1 MSMSNYI
8 QRFISG
14 FFFKE
19 RSNKINNSMTT
30 EKEYMNLITKHC
42 RYLYQKHN
50 SVYLLTTITTNMSAY
65 DYGKSMFIMSQT
77 L

>member
-1 MSMSNYI
+1 
-8 QRFISG
+8 
-14 FFFKE
+14 
-19 RSNKINNSMTT
+19 MTT

-50 SVYLLTTITTNMSAY
+50 SFYLLTTITTNMSAY
-65 DYGKSMFIMSQT
+65 DYGKSMYIMSQT